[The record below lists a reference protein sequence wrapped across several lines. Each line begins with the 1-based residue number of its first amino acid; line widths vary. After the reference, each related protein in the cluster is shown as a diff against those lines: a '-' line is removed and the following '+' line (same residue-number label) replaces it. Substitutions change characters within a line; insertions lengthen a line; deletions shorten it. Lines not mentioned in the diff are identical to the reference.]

1 MIRVKREIENRKIKI
16 IPEPSLYFCIMGNN
30 TCATAIS
37 FPSLIAFIHWKMCK
51 KSERKEEKGK

>member
-1 MIRVKREIENRKIKI
+1 
-16 IPEPSLYFCIMGNN
+16 MGNN